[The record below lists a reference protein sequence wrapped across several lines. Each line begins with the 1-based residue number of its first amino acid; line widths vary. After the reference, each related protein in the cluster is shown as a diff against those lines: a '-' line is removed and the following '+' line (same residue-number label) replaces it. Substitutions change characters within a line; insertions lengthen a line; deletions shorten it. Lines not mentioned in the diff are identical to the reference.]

1 MHARIQIASIAF
13 ALVVFVAVFEL
24 VRRRR
29 LRERYALVWMAA
41 ALLLVILAVW
51 QGLLTAVSKAV
62 GIYYPPNALFV
73 AAFGFL
79 LLLLLQLSAAV
90 SRLSDQTTVLAQR
103 LALLEERGHPEEASL
118 PVDEP
123 GIAAD
128 EPGIAADEPGACDDL
143 SEPAPDERDE
153 LTIARRASP
162 PR

>member
-13 ALVVFVAVFEL
+13 ALIVFVTVFEL

-41 ALLLVILAVW
+41 ALGLVVLAVW
-51 QGLLTAVSKAV
+51 QGLLNAIAKAV

-79 LLLLLQLSAAV
+79 LLLLLHLSAAV

-103 LALLEERGHPEEASL
+103 LALLEERERAPEQA
-118 PVDEP
+118 VHEP
-123 GIAAD
+123 
-128 EPGIAADEPGACDDL
+128 
-143 SEPAPDERDE
+143 DE

>member
-13 ALVVFVAVFEL
+13 ALIVFVTVFEL

-41 ALLLVILAVW
+41 ALGLVVLAVW

-62 GIYYPPNALFV
+62 GIYYPPNAPFV

-103 LALLEERGHPEEASL
+103 LALLEERGHPEEPSL
-118 PVDEP
+118 LPTEEA
-123 GIAAD
+123 GIAID
-128 EPGIAADEPGACDDL
+128 ESDACDDEP
-143 SEPAPDERDE
+143 EPAVDAPDE

>member
-13 ALVVFVAVFEL
+13 ALIVFVTVFEL

-41 ALLLVILAVW
+41 ALGLVVLAVW
-51 QGLLTAVSKAV
+51 QGLLNAIAKAV

-79 LLLLLQLSAAV
+79 LLLLLHLSAAV

-103 LALLEERGHPEEASL
+103 LALLEERERTPEQAMH
-118 PVDEP
+118 EP
-123 GIAAD
+123 
-128 EPGIAADEPGACDDL
+128 
-143 SEPAPDERDE
+143 DE

>member
-13 ALVVFVAVFEL
+13 ALIVFVMVFEL

-41 ALLLVILAVW
+41 ALGLVVLAVW
-51 QGLLTAVSKAV
+51 QGLLNAISKAV

-79 LLLLLQLSAAV
+79 LLLLLHLSAAV

-103 LALLEERGHPEEASL
+103 LALLEERGRLAEQDP
-118 PVDEP
+118 D
-123 GIAAD
+123 
-128 EPGIAADEPGACDDL
+128 GAVRAGVERGPAVAG
-143 SEPAPDERDE
+143 SEPAVPEPDE

>member
-51 QGLLTAVSKAV
+51 QGLLTAVSKAL

-79 LLLLLQLSAAV
+79 LLLILQLSSAV

-103 LALLEERGHPEEASL
+103 LALLEERGQPEEPSL
-118 PVDEP
+118 AAGEPAIAVD
-123 GIAAD
+123 D
-128 EPGIAADEPGACDDL
+128 PGAFDDE
-143 SEPAPDERDE
+143 SEPALDEPDE